1 MAIGKRVN
9 VPKVSSTASKG
20 RSLRKPKLGQHFLR
34 DQSAARRI
42 VEALGDVSQRTV
54 LEIGPGTGA
63 LSGLLVNRARRVIA
77 IEFDNVL
84 AAQLRMRFA
93 TVPNVEIIEGDILA
107 IDFDTIFGPKPGT
120 SRPGLTYT
128 PDPAAILGNLPY
140 YITSDILLRLFE
152 YRRYFNV
159 LVLMVQREVADRI
172 VAKPGGSDYGL
183 LSATAQLYGK
193 VEKLFTLPPD
203 AFDPPPKVESSVLRM
218 TIAPQLQKLRVAEDQ
233 FIAFLKLSFAQKRKT
248 LWNNLKLQYEPK
260 VLKAALEKTGV
271 KANTRAEALPLDKS
285 AALFRELSS
294 RDGASA
300 G

>member
-1 MAIGKRVN
+1 M
-9 VPKVSSTASKG
+9 
-20 RSLRKPKLGQHFLR
+20 RKPKLGQHFLR

-42 VEALGDVSQRTV
+42 VEALGDLSQRTV

-63 LSGLLVNRARRVIA
+63 LSGLLVTRARRVIA

-128 PDPAAILGNLPY
+128 PDPAAVLGNLPY
-140 YITSDILLRLFE
+140 FITSDILLRLFE

-172 VAKPGGSDYGL
+172 VARPGGSDYGL

-203 AFDPPPKVESSVLRM
+203 AFDPAPKVESSVLRM
-218 TIAPQLQKLRVAEDQ
+218 TIAPQLQKLRVAEDR
-233 FIAFLKLSFAQKRKT
+233 FIEFLKLSFAQKRKT

-271 KANTRAEALPLDKS
+271 KANIRAEAVPLEKS
-285 AALFRELSS
+285 AALFRELSN
-294 RDGASA
+294 RDGTGA